1 MKKKQRNPVVITNVY
16 HLAKVGVEGSNP
28 FTRSIPLPNLSKVYS
43 GLRRL
48 FFYILSCIFAGIVTF
63 ALICFALE
71 MQFIDTQTE
80 NKAQSRHTIEGYS
93 NGKDTYV

>member
-1 MKKKQRNPVVITNVY
+1 MLLLCYCGCSSGVEHN
-16 HLAKVGVEGSNP
+16 LAKVGVEGSNP
-28 FTRSIPLPNLSKVYS
+28 FTRSILSYHLCKVYN

-48 FFYILSCIFAGIVTF
+48 FFYFLSCIFAGIVTF

-80 NKAQSRHTIEGYS
+80 NKAQSRHTIEGYT
-93 NGKDTYV
+93 NGKDTHV